1 MTDAISQIPSHPN
14 LALTPLMRAGAV
26 SLIAL
31 LGGLGGA
38 SALIPID
45 GAVVAQ
51 GQVLVQGKAHPVQS
65 IDPGRVAAVIVE
77 NGQHVAAGDVL
88 LSLDT
93 TVAQAQL
100 NIAMEQL
107 ASVLAEQAR
116 LSAESKG
123 YGTIAFDMPTLPFPA
138 PGLQDAAQR
147 QEALFAARQ
156 NSQTEAQN
164 QLADTLAQLSAQ
176 IDGVSAQLSAAQDE
190 QRLLLNDLER
200 QQGLVEKGLARQ
212 GPLNDLQRQEAALT
226 GRLASLSAERLRLVA
241 AQDEA
246 RSRLAQENSRRGEE
260 VAQGLRDTSAKV
272 QELTSQIVALRDALS
287 RTDLR
292 APVAGIVHELSVIGP
307 GAVIAAGTTLVQI
320 VPTDRGM
327 EIEVA
332 VDPRNID
339 SIYNG
344 QSAQIMVSAFDPRNV
359 PKLPAHVTNI
369 PPGAMTDPNNG
380 RSYYRVTLA
389 LDQNTLPDGVTL
401 LPGMPVE
408 AYLSTGERPLLSWL
422 LAPLV
427 EPMARAMR
435 ED

>member
-1 MTDAISQIPSHPN
+1 MTDAISQMPSQPN
-14 LALTPLMRAGAV
+14 LALTPLIRAGAV

-31 LGGLGGA
+31 IGGLGGA

-65 IDPGRVAAVIVE
+65 LDAGRVAAVKVE
-77 NGQHVAAGDVL
+77 NGQHVVAGDVL
-88 LSLDT
+88 LSLDP

-107 ASVLAEQAR
+107 ASALAEQSR
-116 LSAESKG
+116 LTSEVTG
-123 YGTIAFDMPTLPFPA
+123 QGTITFVLPELPFPA
-138 PGLQDAAQR
+138 PDTRDAAKR
-147 QEALFAARQ
+147 QEALFTARQ
-156 NSQTEAQN
+156 NSRTEAQN

-176 IDGVSAQLSAAQDE
+176 IDGVLAQLAAADDE
-190 QRLLLNDLER
+190 HRLLLSDLER

-226 GRLASLSAERLRLVA
+226 GRVASLSAERLRLIS

-246 RSRLAQENSRRGEE
+246 RSRLAQDNSRRAEE
-260 VAQGLRDTSAKV
+260 IAQGLRDTSAKI

-292 APVAGIVHELSVIGP
+292 APVAGIVHELSVTGP
-307 GAVIAAGTTLVQI
+307 GAVISAGTTLVQI

-339 SIYNG
+339 SIHSG

-369 PPGAMTDPNNG
+369 PPGAMTDPNSG

-389 LDQNTLPDGVTL
+389 LDQNDLPENVTL

-408 AYLSTGERPLLSWL
+408 AFLSTGERPLLSWL

-427 EPMARAMR
+427 EPMARALR